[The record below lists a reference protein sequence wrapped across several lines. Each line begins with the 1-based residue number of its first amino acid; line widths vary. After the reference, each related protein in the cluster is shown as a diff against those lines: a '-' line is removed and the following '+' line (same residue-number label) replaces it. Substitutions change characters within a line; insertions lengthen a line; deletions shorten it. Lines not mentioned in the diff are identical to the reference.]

1 MSGDPSSAAHAFT
14 EAEFRE
20 LMSRALVES
29 RHALPRCAPNPP
41 VGCIISR
48 GTDVVA
54 AGYTG
59 APGEPHAEAAALRNL
74 DAELSRDDLTLFVTL
89 EPCAFVGRTPSCA
102 KAIVDSGI
110 RRVIVGT
117 LDPDPR
123 NNGTGIDI
131 MRQAG
136 IDVRLGVLEDDV
148 RTFISAYLWHRAG
161 V

>member
-14 EAEFRE
+14 EADLRE

-29 RHALPRCAPNPP
+29 RRALPACAPNPP
-41 VGCIISR
+41 VGCIVSR
-48 GTDVVA
+48 GTDVLST
-54 AGYTG
+54 GFTG
-59 APGEPHAEAAALRNL
+59 APGAPHAEAAALRNL
-74 DAELSRDDLTLFVTL
+74 SPDIPREDLTLFVTL
-89 EPCAFVGRTPSCA
+89 EPCAFFGRTPSCA
-102 KAIVDSGI
+102 RAIVDSGI
-110 RRVIVGT
+110 RQVFVGT

-123 NNGTGIDI
+123 NNGAGIEI

-148 RTFISAYLWHRAG
+148 LTFISAYLWHRAG